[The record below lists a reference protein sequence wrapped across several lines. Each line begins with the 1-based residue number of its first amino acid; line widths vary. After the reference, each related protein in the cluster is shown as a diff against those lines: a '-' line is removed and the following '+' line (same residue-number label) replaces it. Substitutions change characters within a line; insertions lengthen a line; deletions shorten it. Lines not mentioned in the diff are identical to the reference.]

1 MKLPYIEAG
10 EIVTTHGVRGE
21 VKVLSWLDSPEMLC
35 EFDRCRISGREYV
48 MDSVRVQKT
57 CNLVK
62 LRGVDTIEDAQKLR
76 GKTMELYREDISD
89 ELIFASELVD
99 VEVYADGACIG
110 KIKEVLDYPGNS
122 VYVVQ
127 GEREY
132 LIPAVKEFI
141 LSTDLERNQM
151 QVKLL
156 KGMASDEDR
165 HSDAVSRHAGGC
177 AFREY
182 SGARAGAW
190 VHFHRSPPDT
200 GLHRKQAESG
210 GRLSLRRRAGRH
222 YAG

>member
-35 EFDRCRISGREYV
+35 EFDRCRIDGRKYV
-48 MDSVRVQKT
+48 MDTVRVQKT

-62 LRGVDTIEDAQKLR
+62 LRGVDTMEDAQKLR

-89 ELIFASELVD
+89 ELIFAAELVD
-99 VEVYADGACIG
+99 VEVFADGASIG
-110 KIKEVLDYPGNS
+110 RIKEVLDYPGNS

-141 LSTDLERNQM
+141 LSTDLEKNQM

-156 KGMASDEDR
+156 KGMASDED
-165 HSDAVSRHAGGC
+165 
-177 AFREY
+177 
-182 SGARAGAW
+182 
-190 VHFHRSPPDT
+190 
-200 GLHRKQAESG
+200 
-210 GRLSLRRRAGRH
+210 
-222 YAG
+222 

>member
-21 VKVLSWLDSPEMLC
+21 IKVLSWLDSPEMLC

-62 LRGVDTIEDAQKLR
+62 LRGIDTMEDAQKLR
-76 GKTMELYREDISD
+76 GKTMELYREDIPD
-89 ELIFASELVD
+89 ELIFAAELVD

-141 LSTDLERNQM
+141 LSTDLEKNQM

-156 KGMASDEDR
+156 KGMASDED
-165 HSDAVSRHAGGC
+165 
-177 AFREY
+177 
-182 SGARAGAW
+182 
-190 VHFHRSPPDT
+190 
-200 GLHRKQAESG
+200 
-210 GRLSLRRRAGRH
+210 
-222 YAG
+222 

>member
-21 VKVLSWLDSPEMLC
+21 VKILSWLDSPEMLC

-62 LRGVDTIEDAQKLR
+62 LRGVDTMEDAQKLR

-89 ELIFASELVD
+89 ELIFAAELVD

-156 KGMASDEDR
+156 KGMASDED
-165 HSDAVSRHAGGC
+165 
-177 AFREY
+177 
-182 SGARAGAW
+182 
-190 VHFHRSPPDT
+190 
-200 GLHRKQAESG
+200 
-210 GRLSLRRRAGRH
+210 
-222 YAG
+222 

>member
-10 EIVTTHGVRGE
+10 EIVSTHGVRGE
-21 VKVLSWLDSPEMLC
+21 VKVLSWLDSPEVLC

-48 MDSVRVQKT
+48 MDAVRVQKT

-62 LRGVDTIEDAQKLR
+62 LRGVDTMEDAQKLR

-89 ELIFASELVD
+89 ELIFAAELVD
-99 VEVYADGACIG
+99 VEVFADGASIG
-110 KIKEVLDYPGNS
+110 RIKEVLDYPGNS

-156 KGMASDEDR
+156 KGMASDED
-165 HSDAVSRHAGGC
+165 
-177 AFREY
+177 
-182 SGARAGAW
+182 
-190 VHFHRSPPDT
+190 
-200 GLHRKQAESG
+200 
-210 GRLSLRRRAGRH
+210 
-222 YAG
+222 

>member
-1 MKLPYIEAG
+1 
-10 EIVTTHGVRGE
+10 
-21 VKVLSWLDSPEMLC
+21 
-35 EFDRCRISGREYV
+35 

-62 LRGVDTIEDAQKLR
+62 LRGVDTMEDAQMLR

-156 KGMASDEDR
+156 KGMASDED
-165 HSDAVSRHAGGC
+165 
-177 AFREY
+177 
-182 SGARAGAW
+182 
-190 VHFHRSPPDT
+190 
-200 GLHRKQAESG
+200 
-210 GRLSLRRRAGRH
+210 
-222 YAG
+222 

>member
-62 LRGVDTIEDAQKLR
+62 LRGVDTMEDAQMLR

-110 KIKEVLDYPGNS
+110 RIKEVLDYPGNS

-141 LSTDLERNQM
+141 LSTDLEKNQM

-156 KGMASDEDR
+156 KGMASDED
-165 HSDAVSRHAGGC
+165 
-177 AFREY
+177 
-182 SGARAGAW
+182 
-190 VHFHRSPPDT
+190 
-200 GLHRKQAESG
+200 
-210 GRLSLRRRAGRH
+210 
-222 YAG
+222 

>member
-21 VKVLSWLDSPEMLC
+21 IKLLSWLDSPEMLC

-62 LRGVDTIEDAQKLR
+62 LRGVDTMEDAQKLR

-89 ELIFASELVD
+89 ELIFAAELVD
-99 VEVYADGACIG
+99 VEVFADGASIG
-110 KIKEVLDYPGNS
+110 RIKEVLDYPGNS

-141 LSTDLERNQM
+141 LSTDLEKNQM
-151 QVKLL
+151 RVKLL
-156 KGMASDEDR
+156 KGMASDED
-165 HSDAVSRHAGGC
+165 
-177 AFREY
+177 
-182 SGARAGAW
+182 
-190 VHFHRSPPDT
+190 
-200 GLHRKQAESG
+200 
-210 GRLSLRRRAGRH
+210 
-222 YAG
+222 